1 MHCTSISVI
10 RKCMQPAYRQKLL
23 EFFGCTLYVLATDT
37 ESQCSLIPMQVALR
51 KVKFALSKVQFGA

>member
-1 MHCTSISVI
+1 
-10 RKCMQPAYRQKLL
+10 MQPAYRQKLL